1 MPSGM
6 LRTCVSPNPF
16 IVQRRWHISAS
27 LTESLSHALHCFLC
41 ANACVM
47 MHDISLPFLDPSLLS
62 EHSKN
67 VAVFRPSGFRIALL
81 NTGVIVI
88 CR

>member
-16 IVQRRWHISAS
+16 TIRWRWHISAS
-27 LTESLSHALHCFLC
+27 LTESLSRALHCCLC

-47 MHDISLPFLDPSLLS
+47 MHDISLPFLDSSLLS
-62 EHSKN
+62 EHCKN
-67 VAVFRPSGFRIALL
+67 VAIFCPSGFTIALL
-81 NTGVIVI
+81 NTGVILI